1 MNPMLTHITQP
12 LSRRAFLRGVG
23 VTMALPWLESVP
35 VWGDDK
41 PKNSSSEPPVRFA
54 VLFAGNGFHSKEWW
68 AKGEG
73 KDMQVGKVLEP
84 LHPFREKMLFLRGL
98 YNAEALI
105 GGIHSCQTGNLLT
118 GAHLAPGGEI
128 KSGVSCDQVIA
139 EKTKGQTKVPS
150 LVLGTEPPIAAIHK
164 NYSMIY
170 SSHISWSSATTPT
183 PLELYPALA
192 FDRLFRDEVGKADR
206 SVLDAV
212 RDDANSYK
220 NKVSIA
226 DQRRL
231 DEYLS
236 SVREVEQRIEDA
248 GKNGRFQGWRPTLEK
263 PDMKRPADGIPQDID
278 QHMRLMC
285 DILVLAFRTD
295 TTRVCTLKLNNDH
308 SSLRFPNLPATGGKG
323 GIDYMIHHLLSHTD
337 GADWLKVNQFFTR
350 QVGYV
355 CEKLDAVKEGDR
367 TLLDNSTVLY
377 CSSMMTGNHNNDQL
391 PVVVL
396 GKGGGRIKTGR
407 VLDYLG
413 KPNRKMCSLYLSLME
428 KAGVRLKEFGDSKE
442 RLAEI

>member
-1 MNPMLTHITQP
+1 MRITQP
-12 LSRRAFLRGVG
+12 LSRRTFLRGAG

-41 PKNSSSEPPVRFA
+41 PKNTASEAPVRFA
-54 VLFAGNGFHSKEWW
+54 ALFSGNGFHSKEWW

-73 KDMQVGKVLEP
+73 KQMQLGKVLES
-84 LHPFREKMLFLRGL
+84 LHPFREKMIFLRGL
-98 YNAEALI
+98 YNQEALI

-118 GAHLAPGGEI
+118 GAHLAPGGEV
-128 KSGVSCDQVIA
+128 KSGISCDQVIA

-192 FDRLFRDEVGKADR
+192 FDRLFRDEVGKADK

-212 RDDANSYK
+212 REDANSYK
-220 NKVSIA
+220 NKVSAA

-231 DEYLS
+231 DEYLN
-236 SVREVEQRIEDA
+236 SVREVEERIEQA
-248 GKNGRFQGWRPTLEK
+248 GKAGRLQGWRPTLEK
-263 PDMKRPADGIPQDID
+263 LDMKRPADGIPQDID

-308 SSLRFPNLPATGGKG
+308 SSLRFPNLPAVGGKG

-337 GADWLKVNQFFTR
+337 GADWLSVNRFFL
-350 QVGYV
+350 QQLAYIAG
-355 CEKLDAVKEGDR
+355 KLDRVQEGDR
-367 TLLDNSTVLY
+367 TLLDNSMILY

-391 PVVVL
+391 PVVML

-407 VLDYLG
+407 ILDYLG

-442 RLAEI
+442 PLAEI

>member
-1 MNPMLTHITQP
+1 MTVKITQP
-12 LSRRAFLRGVG
+12 LSRRQFLRGVG
-23 VTMALPWLESVP
+23 VTMALPWLESAP

-41 PKNSSSEPPVRFA
+41 PRAASSDPPVRFA
-54 VLFAGNGFHSKEWW
+54 VLFAGNGFHSREWW

-73 KDMQVGKVLEP
+73 KDMQLGKVLEP
-84 LHPFREKMLFLRGL
+84 LYPFREKLLFLRGL

-118 GAHLAPGGEI
+118 GAHLAPAGEI
-128 KSGVSCDQVIA
+128 KSGISCDQVVA

-150 LVLGTEPPIAAIHK
+150 LVLGTEPSIAAIHK
-164 NYSMIY
+164 NYSMVY

-192 FDRLFRDEVGKADR
+192 FDRLFRDDVGKADK

-212 RDDANSYK
+212 REDATGYK
-220 NKVSIA
+220 NRVSKS

-236 SVREVEQRIEDA
+236 SVREVERRIDRA
-248 GKNGRFQGWRPTLEK
+248 GKNGRLQGWRPTLDK
-263 PDMKRPADGIPQDID
+263 PDLPRPADGIPQDVD
-278 QHMRLMC
+278 EHMRLMG

-295 TTRVCTLKLNNDH
+295 TTRVGTLKLNNDH
-308 SSLRFPNLPATGGKG
+308 SSLRFPNLPAAAGKG

-337 GADWLKVNQFFTR
+337 GADWLTVNRFFTQ
-350 QVGYV
+350 QVAYIAD
-355 CEKLDAVKEGDR
+355 KLDHVAEGDR
-367 TLLDNSTVLY
+367 TLLDNSLILY
-377 CSSMMTGNHNNDQL
+377 LSSMMTGNHNNDQL
-391 PVVVL
+391 PVVLL
-396 GKGGGRIKTGR
+396 GRGGGRVKTGR
-407 VLDYLG
+407 VLDYLS
-413 KPNRKMCSLYLSLME
+413 KPNRKMCGLYLSLMDTC
-428 KAGVRLKEFGDSKE
+428 GVRLDAFGDATE